1 MYNELSEKDFS
12 SKTSSIVYENEQAQS
27 TLMRNVYIW
36 MTLAL
41 AVSGATAWYVAN
53 SYNLLNAIFSS
64 SWGFLGLVVAEL
76 VLVWILAGMIQ
87 KLSFLMAGIMFV
99 VYSVVNGLTLS
110 CIFVAYTTES
120 IASTFFITAG
130 MFAAMALIG
139 TFIKKDLSGLR
150 RFLLMALIGLIIASV
165 VNIFLGSST
174 MYWIITYVGVLLF
187 TALTVYDAQQ
197 IKNMIALYGNDVNE
211 STQKIALLGSL
222 TLYLDFVNLF
232 LYMLRIFGNRD

>member
-27 TLMRNVYIW
+27 ILMRNVYIW

-76 VLVWILAGMIQ
+76 ALVWILAGMIQ

>member
-76 VLVWILAGMIQ
+76 ALVWILAGMIQ

-211 STQKIALLGSL
+211 STQKIELLGSL

>member
-64 SWGFLGLVVAEL
+64 SWGFLGLLVAEL
-76 VLVWILAGMIQ
+76 ALVWILAGMIQ

>member
-76 VLVWILAGMIQ
+76 ALVWILAGMIQ

-150 RFLLMALIGLIIASV
+150 RFLLMVLIGLIIASV

>member
-76 VLVWILAGMIQ
+76 ALVWILAGMIQ

>member
-1 MYNELSEKDFS
+1 
-12 SKTSSIVYENEQAQS
+12 
-27 TLMRNVYIW
+27 MRNVYIW

-76 VLVWILAGMIQ
+76 ALVWILAGMIQ

-222 TLYLDFVNLF
+222 MLYLDFVNLF

>member
-76 VLVWILAGMIQ
+76 ALVWILAGMIQ

-99 VYSVVNGLTLS
+99 VYHTIRYNARKQRLDTRKNRY
-110 CIFVAYTTES
+110 CEC
-120 IASTFFITAG
+120 AG
-130 MFAAMALIG
+130 
-139 TFIKKDLSGLR
+139 
-150 RFLLMALIGLIIASV
+150 
-165 VNIFLGSST
+165 
-174 MYWIITYVGVLLF
+174 
-187 TALTVYDAQQ
+187 
-197 IKNMIALYGNDVNE
+197 
-211 STQKIALLGSL
+211 
-222 TLYLDFVNLF
+222 
-232 LYMLRIFGNRD
+232 

>member
-1 MYNELSEKDFS
+1 
-12 SKTSSIVYENEQAQS
+12 
-27 TLMRNVYIW
+27 
-36 MTLAL
+36 
-41 AVSGATAWYVAN
+41 
-53 SYNLLNAIFSS
+53 
-64 SWGFLGLVVAEL
+64 
-76 VLVWILAGMIQ
+76 
-87 KLSFLMAGIMFV
+87 
-99 VYSVVNGLTLS
+99 
-110 CIFVAYTTES
+110 
-120 IASTFFITAG
+120 

-197 IKNMIALYGNDVNE
+197 IKNMIVLYGNDVNE

>member
-76 VLVWILAGMIQ
+76 ALVWILAGMIQ

-130 MFAAMALIG
+130 MFAAMALVG

-232 LYMLRIFGNRD
+232 LYMLRIFGSRD

>member
-76 VLVWILAGMIQ
+76 ALVWILAGMIQ

-222 TLYLDFVNLF
+222 MLYLDFVNLF